1 MKTFARVHFIARTLQ
16 IIAAGWIFSC
26 FFCFIP
32 DSWMNSFLGWFGA
45 ELMPRSIFMSYV
57 LRGAGLII
65 GGVGVVIWITA
76 TDVVRYR
83 PVVIAITLL
92 HLVAA
97 PIFYVMDAVV
107 GMPFWWRVMDFG
119 SFFAAAAFLLAFWLW
134 PSKTSIP

>member
-1 MKTFARVHFIARTLQ
+1 
-16 IIAAGWIFSC
+16 
-26 FFCFIP
+26 
-32 DSWMNSFLGWFGA
+32 MNSFLGWFGA

-97 PIFYVMDAVV
+97 PI
-107 GMPFWWRVMDFG
+107 
-119 SFFAAAAFLLAFWLW
+119 L
-134 PSKTSIP
+134 